1 MWLMLRLPRYRLDEA
16 TQLLEDVVQAKED
29 RLGTVHPD
37 VHDDRERLQELLKD
51 VGRTYTP
58 KSRRLEELLLT
69 ARKENRKR

>member
-1 MWLMLRLPRYRLDEA
+1 MIQLAACRLDEA
-16 TQLLEDVVQAKED
+16 TQLLEDIVQAKED
-29 RLGTVHPD
+29 KMGTVHPD

>member
-1 MWLMLRLPRYRLDEA
+1 M
-16 TQLLEDVVQAKED
+16 VQVKED
-29 RLGTVHPD
+29 KLGTVHPD

-58 KSRRLEELLLT
+58 KTRKLEELLVT